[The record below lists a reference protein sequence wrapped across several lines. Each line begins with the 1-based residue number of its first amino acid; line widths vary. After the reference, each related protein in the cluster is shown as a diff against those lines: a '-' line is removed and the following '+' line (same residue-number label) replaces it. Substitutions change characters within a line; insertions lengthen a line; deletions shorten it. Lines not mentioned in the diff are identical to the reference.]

1 MGKHGKRY
9 EAAVATLERAE
20 LASPEEALRRV
31 KEMASAK
38 FDETVDVAIHLGV
51 DTKSGEQMVRGTLNL
66 PHGSGKSPRVVAFAK
81 GEAAAAAEQAG
92 ADVVG
97 GEELVAKIEGGWKD
111 FDILVA
117 ARDMMRVVGR
127 LGKRLGPRMPNP
139 KAGTVGE
146 DLGKIVR
153 DLKGGRVQFRMDR
166 AGNVHVPIGK
176 ASFSPEQLAENFSAL
191 LLAVVRARPS
201 SAKGQYLRRV
211 SVSSTMGPSVAI
223 DPAQAQALAETL
235 M

>member
-9 EAAVATLERAE
+9 QAAVATLERQE
-20 LASPEEALRRV
+20 SASPEEALRRI

-38 FDETVDVAIHLGV
+38 FDETVELAIRLGV
-51 DTKSGEQMVRGTLNL
+51 DAKSGEQMVRGMVTL
-66 PHGSGKSPRVVAFAK
+66 PHGSGKSPRVVAFAR
-81 GEAAAAAEQAG
+81 GEAAQAAEEAG
-92 ADVVG
+92 ADLVG
-97 GEELVAKIEGGWKD
+97 AEDLVAKIEGGWKD
-111 FDILVA
+111 FDVLVA

-166 AGNVHVPIGK
+166 GANVQVPIGK
-176 ASFSPEQLAENFSAL
+176 VSYTVEQLQENL
-191 LLAVVRARPS
+191 GTLVLAVMRARPA
-201 SAKGQYLRRV
+201 SAKGQYIRRIA
-211 SVSSTMGPSVAI
+211 VSSTMSPSVSV
-223 DPAQAQALAETL
+223 DPTEAQALAETL

>member
-9 EAAVATLERAE
+9 ESAVATIERDGP
-20 LASPEEALRRV
+20 ASPEQALRRV

-38 FDETVDVAIHLGV
+38 FDETVDLAIRLGV
-51 DTKSGEQMVRGTLNL
+51 DAKSGEQMVRGTVNL
-66 PHGSGKSPRVVAFAK
+66 PHGSGKSPRVVAFAR
-81 GEAAAAAEQAG
+81 GEAATAAEQAG
-92 ADVVG
+92 ADIVG

-111 FDILVA
+111 FDVVVA
-117 ARDMMRVVGR
+117 ARDMMRIVGR

-166 AGNVHVPIGK
+166 AGNVHSPIGT
-176 ASFSPEQLAENFSAL
+176 ASFSLDQLNENFGTL
-191 LLAVVRARPS
+191 LLAVMRARPA
-201 SAKGQYLRRV
+201 SAKGQFVRKIT
-211 SVSSTMGPSVAI
+211 VSSTMGPSVDI
-223 DPAQAQALAETL
+223 DPAQAQALAEPLT
-235 M
+235 

>member
-9 EAAVATLERAE
+9 ESAVATLERNG
-20 LASPEEALRRV
+20 LASPEQALQRV

-38 FDETVDVAIHLGV
+38 FDETVDVVIRLGV
-51 DTKSGEQMVRGTLNL
+51 DSKSGEQMVRGIVSL

-81 GEAAAAAEQAG
+81 GEAATAAEQAG
-92 ADVVG
+92 AEVVG

-111 FDILVA
+111 FDVVVA

-153 DLKGGRVQFRMDR
+153 ELKSGRVQFRMDR
-166 AGNVHVPIGK
+166 AGNIHAAIGK
-176 ASFSPEQLAENFSAL
+176 ASFSAEQLTENFGAL
-191 LLAVVRARPS
+191 LLSVMRARPA
-201 SAKGQYLRRV
+201 SAKGQYLRKI